1 MYTSILSVLTVTAPR
16 AWSLIATRHL
26 VLVLLTTWGVY
37 VYRDVWPLATFTLTP
52 ADAAEGWCLWVK
64 VALLT
69 FAAVIVPVVMPAQYT
84 PFDSTVCNVELML
97 LKNPNMLYRAHLT
110 NPILYK
116 RRRG

>member
-1 MYTSILSVLTVTAPR
+1 MYASILSVLTVTAPR

-64 VALLT
+64 IALLT

-84 PFDSTVCNVELML
+84 PFDPTVCDVKLML
-97 LKNPNMLYRAHLT
+97 LK
-110 NPILYK
+110 K
-116 RRRG
+116 S